1 MCHGSAAARASAE
14 HQPFSDS
21 MTDQHSYEVAAGVPE
36 TDHDEL
42 LYRITADHEHPV
54 MRYVRELPF
63 ESAVYPAN
71 MYHGLTDRGVS
82 PRMYRKGLITWSP
95 PAHDDS
101 RPKRKGC
108 GFIRE
113 RGSIGESG
121 IVYTACSGDSEH
133 YIRGRRTHCWS
144 LHCPECAN
152 DTALRMGSR
161 VEEHLNAYRI
171 LTEKRGDDPGP
182 LGHWVVSPD
191 QEYAKVS
198 MQTIDGF
205 DPMRKLVT
213 AELQQSGALAG
224 ALVFHPWRQGE
235 DEWRLSPH
243 FHSILFGFL
252 DTDGFRERNP
262 GWVVKKV
269 HAGED
274 MESIS
279 QTAAYLF
286 THMGL
291 GLVERDPL
299 DVDYDLRFLSHM
311 LPGLSDDGYRSTKG
325 ADGTYGAGSGRAFRY
340 TEDDVS
346 MKGEGR
352 GRMVGDISG
361 TDWLDFA
368 MSPLSYP
375 LRMTYFGSASQ
386 RNIRTVAVEREYRA
400 RVCRECGRPLEVCG
414 GACGPRAEAR
424 YLFDNTIRT
433 FARDY
438 REVRDAC
445 DELRPELR
453 SSGKGLG
460 DISKDVALI
469 VSTDET
475 LQQPYPVSP
484 ANVHSDGSG
493 MHEGYCHDADDQRI
507 IRDKTT

>member
-1 MCHGSAAARASAE
+1 MHIIRIPHISDQRGARGDARVPRLRRTRASAE

-133 YIRGRRTHCWS
+133 YIRGRRSHCWS

-224 ALVFHPWRQGE
+224 ALVFHP
-235 DEWRLSPH
+235 
-243 FHSILFGFL
+243 
-252 DTDGFRERNP
+252 
-262 GWVVKKV
+262 
-269 HAGED
+269 
-274 MESIS
+274 
-279 QTAAYLF
+279 
-286 THMGL
+286 
-291 GLVERDPL
+291 
-299 DVDYDLRFLSHM
+299 
-311 LPGLSDDGYRSTKG
+311 
-325 ADGTYGAGSGRAFRY
+325 
-340 TEDDVS
+340 
-346 MKGEGR
+346 
-352 GRMVGDISG
+352 
-361 TDWLDFA
+361 
-368 MSPLSYP
+368 
-375 LRMTYFGSASQ
+375 
-386 RNIRTVAVEREYRA
+386 
-400 RVCRECGRPLEVCG
+400 
-414 GACGPRAEAR
+414 
-424 YLFDNTIRT
+424 
-433 FARDY
+433 
-438 REVRDAC
+438 
-445 DELRPELR
+445 
-453 SSGKGLG
+453 
-460 DISKDVALI
+460 
-469 VSTDET
+469 
-475 LQQPYPVSP
+475 
-484 ANVHSDGSG
+484 
-493 MHEGYCHDADDQRI
+493 
-507 IRDKTT
+507 